1 MKIAK
6 KTVKKVAKKAAK
18 KSVTM
23 PKTVP
28 FNKKNTQ
35 ALADL
40 IFSDKM
46 GQISCLK
53 LCGGALSNGKDGGRT
68 LHCAVGEAY
77 YTFVSTDM
85 KKILKGDDPT
95 EDVIKELVQVAHLKN
110 KNNAVKLHV
119 ALQDAVDAN
128 DDDGVCGVGSMEEL
142 ITRSK
147 HVADVF
153 RDKVAPLLK

>member
-6 KTVKKVAKKAAK
+6 KTVKKAAKKAAK
-18 KSVTM
+18 KSVAM
-23 PKTVP
+23 PKVLP

-35 ALADL
+35 GLADL

-53 LCGGALSNGKDGGRT
+53 LCGGELSNGKDGGRT

-85 KKILKGDDPT
+85 KKVLKGEDPT
-95 EDVIKELVQVAHLKN
+95 KDVIKELVQVAHLKN
-110 KNNAVKLHV
+110 KDNASKLRI

-128 DDDGVCGVGSMEEL
+128 DEDGICGVSSLEEF